1 MWLIVEHLPVKGEWW
16 NVPLALRSFRRI
28 ASMELKF
35 INIARFMASLL
46 SYLVDNLSEEVH
58 MIKSKNID
66 MIIKNGENAKL
77 NSMVAN
83 AILKRSY

>member
-1 MWLIVEHLPVKGEWW
+1 MF
-16 NVPLALRSFRRI
+16 PLCFGVLDEV

-35 INIARFMASLL
+35 INIARFMVSLL
-46 SYLVDNLSEEVH
+46 SYLIDNLSEEVH
-58 MIKSKNID
+58 IIKSKNID

-83 AILKRSY
+83 AILKHSY

>member
-1 MWLIVEHLPVKGEWW
+1 
-16 NVPLALRSFRRI
+16 
-28 ASMELKF
+28 
-35 INIARFMASLL
+35 MASLL

-83 AILKRSY
+83 AILKHSY